1 MGVGLGKKQ
10 LQSANDDVGKL
21 HFSDHSF
28 ITYRLS
34 KILQESIFEKNLIKL

>member
-28 ITYRLS
+28 ITYR
-34 KILQESIFEKNLIKL
+34 